1 MNTQMITQLYE
12 LIIFTLLFVLAG
24 FIIRFIK
31 VKTAE
36 LETKAVNETQRKYL
50 TMFENT
56 ITTCVIATNQTYV
69 ETLKKCGKFDAEAQ
83 QLAFEQTKTAV
94 LEILTEDAKEYLTEF
109 YGDLDKQ
116 LNSLIEAEVNKNKK
130 KK

>member
-1 MNTQMITQLYE
+1 MSVEALNQIYE
-12 LIIFTLLFVLAG
+12 LIIFPILFVLAG

-116 LNSLIEAEVNKNKK
+116 LNSLIEAEVNKNK
-130 KK
+130 

>member
-12 LIIFTLLFVLAG
+12 LIIFPLLFVLAG
-24 FIIRFIK
+24 FLIQFIK
-31 VKTAE
+31 TKTAE
-36 LETKAVNETQRKYL
+36 LKTNVSNETQQKYL

-69 ETLKKCGKFDAEAQ
+69 ESLKKSGKFDAEAQ
-83 QLAFEQTKTAV
+83 KLAFEQTKTAV

-116 LNSLIEAEVNKNKK
+116 LNSLIEAEVNKNK
-130 KK
+130 

>member
-12 LIIFTLLFVLAG
+12 LIIFPLLFVLAG
-24 FIIRFIK
+24 FLIQFIK
-31 VKTAE
+31 TKTAE
-36 LETKAVNETQRKYL
+36 LKANASNETQQKYL

-69 ETLKKCGKFDAEAQ
+69 ESLKKSGKFDAEAQ
-83 QLAFEQTKTAV
+83 KLAFEQTKTAV

-116 LNSLIEAEVNKNKK
+116 LNSLIEAEVNKNK
-130 KK
+130 

>member
-12 LIIFTLLFVLAG
+12 LIIFPLLCVLAG

-36 LETKAVNETQRKYL
+36 LETKAVSETQSKYL

-83 QLAFEQTKTAV
+83 KLAFEQTKTAV

-116 LNSLIEAEVNKNKK
+116 LNSLIEAEVNKNK
-130 KK
+130 